1 MNGEDTVRIHD
12 GILPSHR
19 KEWNSAIGSSTDDL
33 EITILTEVSQKEKD
47 KYSYDIT
54 YKQSLKYTYTN
65 KLIYKTVVDSLT

>member
-12 GILPSHR
+12 GILPSHD
-19 KEWNSAIGSSTDDL
+19 AIGSSADDL

-54 YKQSLKYTYTN
+54 YKQSLKY
-65 KLIYKTVVDSLT
+65 IYI